1 MILTLKE
8 LADYLRVNERTILRM
23 LKTGQIQGAK
33 IGGQWRFNGSQID
46 NIFFPAEE
54 KLNTEETVPLNEI
67 TASPMVIPV
76 NRVLT
81 ENRIIPHLESADRDA
96 VLREL
101 TKPVI
106 HESLLLDVKDLL
118 QRLQDRENLI
128 STAVGDGVAIP
139 HPRDPIATLRV
150 PAAIVLGRSPE
161 GIAFGSSDDP
171 PVHLFFLLVCKNIQ
185 THLLMMGRLAR
196 LLKSDDF
203 IQRCM
208 KADDAHSLFR
218 LVLEAEQNQM
228 LKKRP

>member
-118 QRLQDRENLI
+118 QRLQDRKADGRVVSVPLT
-128 STAVGDGVAIP
+128 SRSAASRGGVGDDF
-139 HPRDPIATLRV
+139 RRR
-150 PAAIVLGRSPE
+150 GRSP
-161 GIAFGSSDDP
+161 
-171 PVHLFFLLVCKNIQ
+171 
-185 THLLMMGRLAR
+185 RLAR
-196 LLKSDDF
+196 SE
-203 IQRCM
+203 
-208 KADDAHSLFR
+208 ADL
-218 LVLEAEQNQM
+218 
-228 LKKRP
+228 P